1 MSWVYEN
8 IELICKIGIG
18 IGAFVLILSI
28 VLGSVVAAQ
37 GGAFFTGARIISII
51 GGLVILGLSIFGLIK
66 SNS

>member
-1 MSWVYEN
+1 MDWVYEN

-18 IGAFVLILSI
+18 IGAFVLIISI
-28 VLGSVVAAQ
+28 ALGSVVAAK
-37 GGAFFTGARIISII
+37 GGDFFTGARLISII